1 MISKYLVYLKP
12 VSFGALLSLGHAPL
26 NLWFLSFA
34 AIFLSILGIAKQRD
48 KYKIALFTFFLGMGY
63 FILTLNWIVEP
74 FLIDFISHAWIA
86 PFAIFFI
93 SIVMSL
99 FWYIFSFIFA
109 SLGARWALLL
119 GVATAEYFRSFFLTG
134 FPWGT
139 IASLFVSS
147 PLGQLLAIL
156 GPFGFGV
163 FVFTVA
169 MYLVYLIETKK
180 FPAIFIVMLVLSSLF
195 FWGWQRQNQQVLFT
209 DKMILLVQP
218 NAPQSKKWDENFA
231 PVFFD
236 RMINATVA
244 ANKVDL
250 VVWPES
256 AIYQPLNFADELLGA
271 IDKAAAGMP
280 VAFGALRFDE
290 NDNLRNSLVLQK
302 GGKKQLIYDKSIL
315 VPFGEYLPLSDVLS
329 KFGLRAM
336 VNSYGSSFT
345 RGNGADLI
353 EVETDL
359 RFQPLICYEAI
370 FPSVLRATPGRPD
383 FILQIT
389 NDAWFGRFSGPY
401 QHLQILKMRAIET
414 GLPVARSANT
424 GISAVISA
432 NGKIVD
438 SLPLETEGSLEL
450 GLPKAFQPTIY
461 YNWGDSIFF
470 IMILS
475 LLLLHLIHKRY
486 Y

>member
-1 MISKYLVYLKP
+1 MISKYVGFLKP
-12 VSFGALLSLGHAPL
+12 LSFGALLSLGHAPF
-26 NLWFLSFA
+26 NLWLLSFA
-34 AIFLSILGIAKQRD
+34 AICLSILEIAKHIDRS
-48 KYKIALFTFFLGMGY
+48 KISLYSFFLGMGY

-74 FLIDFISHAWIA
+74 FFVDFISHAWMA

-93 SIVMSL
+93 SSVMSL
-99 FWYIFSFIFA
+99 FWYIFSLIFA
-109 SLGARWALLL
+109 PLGARWALLL
-119 GVATAEYFRSFFLTG
+119 GIATAEYFRSFFLTG

-147 PLGQLLAIL
+147 PLGQLLAIF
-156 GPFGFGV
+156 GPFGLGV
-163 FVFTVA
+163 FIFA
-169 MYLVYLIETKK
+169 IAIYLISSIEAKK
-180 FPAIFIVMLVLSSLF
+180 FPATFIGLLVLSSLC
-195 FWGWQRQNQQVLFT
+195 FWGWQRQNQQVQFT
-209 DKMILLVQP
+209 DKTIVLVQP
-218 NAPQSKKWDENFA
+218 NAPQSEKWDENLA

-236 RMINATVA
+236 RMIKATVE
-244 ANKVDL
+244 ANKADL

-256 AIYQPLNFADELLGA
+256 AIYQPLNLADELLGA
-271 IDKAAAGMP
+271 IDEASSGMP
-280 VAFGALRFDE
+280 VVFGALRFDE
-290 NDNLRNSLVLQK
+290 NENVRNSLILQK
-302 GGKKQLIYDKSIL
+302 VDDKRLIYDKSIL
-315 VPFGEYLPLSDVLS
+315 VPFGEYLPLSGVLS
-329 KFGLRAM
+329 NFGLSAM

-345 RGNGADLI
+345 QGHGPDVI

-370 FPSVLRATPGRPD
+370 FPSILRATFSRPD

-432 NGKIVD
+432 NGIIVE

-450 GLPKAFQPTIY
+450 SLPKAYQPTIY

-475 LLLLHLIHKRY
+475 LLLMRLIHKRY

>member
-1 MISKYLVYLKP
+1 VVYLKP
-12 VSFGALLSLGHAPL
+12 VSFGAFLSLGHAPL
-26 NLWFLSFA
+26 NLWFLSLA
-34 AIFLSILGIAKQRD
+34 AIFLSILEIAKQRD
-48 KYKIALFTFFLGMGY
+48 RSKIALFTFFLGMGY

-74 FLIDFISHAWIA
+74 FFVDFISHAWIA

-99 FWYIFSFIFA
+99 FWYIFSLIFA
-109 SLGARWALLL
+109 PLGARWALLM

-147 PLGQLLAIL
+147 PLGQLLAIF

-163 FVFTVA
+163 FIFTIA
-169 MYLVYLIETKK
+169 IYLIYLIEAKNFSATL
-180 FPAIFIVMLVLSSLF
+180 IVMLFLSSLF
-195 FWGWQRQNQQVLFT
+195 FWGWQRQNQLVQFT
-209 DKMILLVQP
+209 DKTILLVQP
-218 NAPQSKKWDENFA
+218 NAPQIEKWDEKLA

-236 RMINATVA
+236 RMIKATLE

-250 VVWPES
+250 IVWPES

-271 IDKAAAGMP
+271 IDKASAGVP

-290 NDNLRNSLVLQK
+290 NENLRNSLILQK
-302 GGKKQLIYDKSIL
+302 GDDKQLIYDKSIL
-315 VPFGEYLPLSDVLS
+315 VPFGEYLPVSSVLS
-329 KFGLRAM
+329 NLGLRAL

-345 RGNGADLI
+345 QGHGADLI
-353 EVETDL
+353 EVEPDL

-370 FPSVLRATPGRPD
+370 FPSILRATSSRPD

-432 NGKIVD
+432 NGTIVD

-461 YNWGDSIFF
+461 YNWGESIFY

-475 LLLLHLIHKRY
+475 LLLVHIINKRY

>member
-1 MISKYLVYLKP
+1 
-12 VSFGALLSLGHAPL
+12 
-26 NLWFLSFA
+26 
-34 AIFLSILGIAKQRD
+34 
-48 KYKIALFTFFLGMGY
+48 
-63 FILTLNWIVEP
+63 
-74 FLIDFISHAWIA
+74 
-86 PFAIFFI
+86 
-93 SIVMSL
+93 
-99 FWYIFSFIFA
+99 
-109 SLGARWALLL
+109 
-119 GVATAEYFRSFFLTG
+119 
-134 FPWGT
+134 
-139 IASLFVSS
+139 
-147 PLGQLLAIL
+147 
-156 GPFGFGV
+156 
-163 FVFTVA
+163 
-169 MYLVYLIETKK
+169 
-180 FPAIFIVMLVLSSLF
+180 
-195 FWGWQRQNQQVLFT
+195 
-209 DKMILLVQP
+209 
-218 NAPQSKKWDENFA
+218 
-231 PVFFD
+231 
-236 RMINATVA
+236 
-244 ANKVDL
+244 
-250 VVWPES
+250 
-256 AIYQPLNFADELLGA
+256 
-271 IDKAAAGMP
+271 MP
-280 VAFGALRFDE
+280 VVFGALRFDE

-302 GGKKQLIYDKSIL
+302 AGEKQLIYDKSIL

-345 RGNGADLI
+345 RGHGPDLI
-353 EVETDL
+353 EVEPDL

-370 FPSVLRATPGRPD
+370 FPSFLRATPTRPD

-438 SLPLETEGSLEL
+438 SLPLETEGSMQL

-461 YNWGDSIFF
+461 YNWGNSIFF

>member
-1 MISKYLVYLKP
+1 MISKYLVYYKP
-12 VSFGALLSLGHAPL
+12 VGFGALLSLGHAPL

-34 AIFLSILGIAKQRD
+34 AIFLSILSIEKQRHRSQ
-48 KYKIALFTFFLGMGY
+48 IALFTFFLGMGY
-63 FILTLNWIVEP
+63 FVLTLNWIVEP

-86 PFAIFFI
+86 PFAIFFM
-93 SIVMSL
+93 STVMSL
-99 FWYIFSFIFA
+99 FWYFFSFIFA
-109 SLGARWALLL
+109 PLGARWSLLL
-119 GVATAEYFRSFFLTG
+119 GIATAEYFRSFFLTG

-139 IASLFVSS
+139 IASLFVNS
-147 PLGQLLAIL
+147 PFGQLLAIF

-163 FVFTVA
+163 FVFTIA

-180 FPAIFIVMLVLSSLF
+180 FPATFVVVLVLSSLF

-218 NAPQSKKWDENFA
+218 NASQSKKWDENLA

-236 RMINATVA
+236 RMIKATA
-244 ANKVDL
+244 EANDVDI

-256 AIYQPLNFADELLGA
+256 AIYQPLNFADELLVA
-271 IDKAAAGMP
+271 IDEAADGMP

-290 NDNLRNSLVLQK
+290 NENLRNSLILQK
-302 GGKKQLIYDKSIL
+302 GGDKQLIYDKSIL
-315 VPFGEYLPLSDVLS
+315 VPFGEYLPLSGILS
-329 KFGLRAM
+329 NFGLSSM

-345 RGNGADLI
+345 RGHGADLI
-353 EVETDL
+353 EVEADL

-370 FPSVLRATPGRPD
+370 FPSILRATLSRPD

-438 SLPLETEGSLEL
+438 SLPLETEGSMEL

-461 YNWGDSIFF
+461 YNWGNSIFF
-470 IMILS
+470 IMIFS

>member
-1 MISKYLVYLKP
+1 MNS
-12 VSFGALLSLGHAPL
+12 
-26 NLWFLSFA
+26 
-34 AIFLSILGIAKQRD
+34 
-48 KYKIALFTFFLGMGY
+48 
-63 FILTLNWIVEP
+63 P
-74 FLIDFISHAWIA
+74 F
-86 PFAIFFI
+86 
-93 SIVMSL
+93 
-99 FWYIFSFIFA
+99 
-109 SLGARWALLL
+109 
-119 GVATAEYFRSFFLTG
+119 
-134 FPWGT
+134 
-139 IASLFVSS
+139 
-147 PLGQLLAIL
+147 GQLLAIF

-163 FVFTVA
+163 FVFTIA

-180 FPAIFIVMLVLSSLF
+180 FPATFVVVLVLSSLF

-218 NAPQSKKWDENFA
+218 NASQSKKWDENLA

-236 RMINATVA
+236 RMINATA
-244 ANKVDL
+244 SAKKVDL

-271 IDKAAAGMP
+271 IDKASAGMP
-280 VAFGALRFDE
+280 VVFGALRFDE

-302 GGKKQLIYDKSIL
+302 AGEKQLIYDKSIL
-315 VPFGEYLPLSDVLS
+315 VPFGEYLPLSGLLS

-345 RGNGADLI
+345 RGHGPDLI
-353 EVETDL
+353 EVEPDL

-370 FPSVLRATPGRPD
+370 FPGFLRATPGRPD

-438 SLPLETEGSLEL
+438 SLPLETEGSMEL

-461 YNWGDSIFF
+461 YNWGNSIFF
-470 IMILS
+470 IMIFS

>member
-1 MISKYLVYLKP
+1 MGYLRP
-12 VSFGALLSLGHAPL
+12 VSLGALLSSGHAPF
-26 NLWFLSFA
+26 NFWFLSFA
-34 AIFLSILGIAKQRD
+34 AICLCILEIAKQRERS
-48 KYKIALFTFFLGMGY
+48 KIALYTFFLGMGY

-74 FLIDFISHAWIA
+74 FFVDFISHAWIA

-93 SIVMSL
+93 SIVMAL
-99 FWYIFSFIFA
+99 FWYIFSLIFA
-109 SLGARWALLL
+109 PLGSRWALLL
-119 GVATAEYFRSFFLTG
+119 GVATAEYFRSFFFTG

-147 PLGQLLAIL
+147 PLGQLLAIF

-163 FVFTVA
+163 FVFS
-169 MYLVYLIETKK
+169 I
-180 FPAIFIVMLVLSSLF
+180 AIFLISSLEAKKLPATFIGMLILSLLF
-195 FWGWQRQNQQVLFT
+195 FWGWQRQNQQVQFT
-209 DKMILLVQP
+209 DKSILLVQP
-218 NAPQSKKWDENFA
+218 NAPQSEKWDESLA

-236 RMINATVA
+236 RMIKATA
-244 ANKVDL
+244 EANDVDI

-256 AIYQPLNFADELLGA
+256 AIYQPLNFADELLVA
-271 IDKAAAGMP
+271 IDEAADGMP

-290 NDNLRNSLVLQK
+290 NENLRNSLILQK
-302 GGKKQLIYDKSIL
+302 GGDKQLIYDKSIL
-315 VPFGEYLPLSDVLS
+315 VPFGEYLPLSGILS
-329 KFGLRAM
+329 NFGLSSM

-345 RGNGADLI
+345 RGHGADLI
-353 EVETDL
+353 EVEADL

-370 FPSVLRATPGRPD
+370 FPSILRATLSRPD

-432 NGKIVD
+432 NGNIVD
-438 SLPLETEGSLEL
+438 SLPLETEGSLEV

-461 YNWGDSIFF
+461 YNWGDSIFC

-475 LLLLHLIHKRY
+475 LLIMRLIDKRY